1 MKKYEAAKNKKSV
14 IQFQPGSMQ
23 NNRLLHQGV
32 PAIFAWQT
40 VELMKMQIPS
50 YQWEHEGPAF
60 QVALTKITIKVTIW
74 IRQGFVCLF
83 VCFKVLK
90 QQSKFY

>member
-1 MKKYEAAKNKKSV
+1 
-14 IQFQPGSMQ
+14 MQ

-60 QVALTKITIKVTIW
+60 QVALT
-74 IRQGFVCLF
+74 C
-83 VCFKVLK
+83 
-90 QQSKFY
+90 QSLYPVKYSLLQVW